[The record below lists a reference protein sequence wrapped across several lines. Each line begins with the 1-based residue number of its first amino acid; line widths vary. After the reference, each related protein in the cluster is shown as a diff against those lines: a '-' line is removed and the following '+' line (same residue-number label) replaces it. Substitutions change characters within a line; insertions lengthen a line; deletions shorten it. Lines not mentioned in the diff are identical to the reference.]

1 MGDQR
6 GLVERAAAATG
17 RFPLSDQLLA
27 DWDAGVG
34 LTLDDDRAMA
44 HASHR
49 DGSWTMQ
56 VVVDP
61 EAAAPLDARREVAE
75 RMRWAIAGAGGGTVD
90 WWVFDATDDDDRL
103 AGELGFSVDRD
114 LWQMHRPLPA
124 ERHSTVETR
133 AFVVG
138 QDEAA
143 WLAVNN
149 RAFAGHAE
157 QSDWTVEDLQRRFAM
172 TWFDPAGFLLH
183 ERDGVLAAYC
193 WTKMHGQVG
202 EIYVIGVDPAFQ
214 GLGLGSE
221 LTLAGLESLHDRG
234 AVEGMLYVDGDN
246 RPAQTT
252 YERLGFTVTRRDRA
266 YRATI
271 EPEELARR

>member
-34 LTLDDDRAMA
+34 LTVDDDRAMA

-49 DGSWTMQ
+49 DGAWTMQ

-61 EAAAPLDARREVAE
+61 EAAAPWTRRREVAA
-75 RMRWAIAGAGGGTVD
+75 RMRRAIAGAGGGTVD

-114 LWQMHRPLPA
+114 LRQMHRPLPA

-133 AFVVG
+133 PFVVG

-143 WLAVNN
+143 WLRSTTARSPATPS
-149 RAFAGHAE
+149 RAAGP
-157 QSDWTVEDLQRRFAM
+157 SSSLRRRDREP
-172 TWFDPAGFLLH
+172 WFDPAGFLPP
-183 ERDGVLAAYC
+183 RARRACSPRSAGRRCTTSDAAI
-193 WTKMHGQVG
+193 G
-202 EIYVIGVDPAFQ
+202 EIYVIGVDPDFH
-214 GLGLGSE
+214 GLGLGHGS
-221 LTLAGLESLHDRG
+221 
-234 AVEGMLYVDGDN
+234 
-246 RPAQTT
+246 
-252 YERLGFTVTRRDRA
+252 
-266 YRATI
+266 
-271 EPEELARR
+271 

>member
-34 LTLDDDRAMA
+34 LTVDDDRAMA

-49 DGSWTMQ
+49 DGAWTMQ

-61 EAAAPLDARREVAE
+61 EAAAPLDARREVAA
-75 RMRWAIAGAGGGTVD
+75 RMRRAIAGAGGGTVD

-157 QSDWTVEDLQRRFAM
+157 QSDWTVEELQRRIAM
-172 TWFDPAGFLLH
+172 AWFDPAGFLLH